1 MGIFSVKDKVVLIT
15 GSDAY
20 NFCLIAEGKLD
31 ILIEPGLK
39 KVDFYPLIS
48 IIKNSGAIITDW
60 NGKMK
65 FPRGDVL
72 VAANRKLHHHVLKK
86 IRTYRV

>member
-31 ILIEPGLK
+31 ILIECGLK
-39 KVDFYPLIS
+39 KSTFIL
-48 IIKNSGAIITDW
+48 
-60 NGKMK
+60 
-65 FPRGDVL
+65 
-72 VAANRKLHHHVLKK
+72 
-86 IRTYRV
+86 